1 MSQLVILGRDG
12 VINQVV
18 EGSVL
23 SPEDFQA
30 IPGSLEAIARLNHAG
45 LRIAVATNQPGI
57 ARSLLDIETLDAIHS
72 HLQQRLARV
81 GGHLDGIFI
90 CPHDS
95 IEKCDCHKPATGLL
109 QAISERFSSPL
120 GEPPFIGD
128 DLADMDAARR
138 AGAIPMLVRSGQGIA
153 TLKTLPDNEA
163 VFVSEDL
170 AHAVEHL
177 LSP

>member
-18 EGSVL
+18 EGGVL

-45 LRIAVATNQPGI
+45 LHIAVATNQPGI
-57 ARSLLDIETLDAIHS
+57 ARNLLNIETLDEIHAR
-72 HLQQRLARV
+72 LQQLLARV

-95 IEKCDCHKPATGLL
+95 TEKCDCHKPATGLL
-109 QAISERFSSPL
+109 RAISERFSSPL
-120 GEPPFIGD
+120 GETPFIGD
-128 DLADMDAARR
+128 DPADMDAARN
-138 AGAIPMLVRSGQGIA
+138 AGAIPMLVRSGRGIA
-153 TLKTLPDNEA
+153 TLKTLPDDEA